1 MTEILSVLH
10 EVEPHI
16 EVTINDSK
24 EPVREYAVIG
34 ILLVF
39 YSMSVDYPD
48 WCLKLEESVAEER
61 KQKKKK

>member
-1 MTEILSVLH
+1 MTEISSVLH

-48 WCLKLEESVAEER
+48 
-61 KQKKKK
+61 